1 MSKKKAIEI
10 LKNLN
15 RTLEKME
22 GKEGV
27 IGYASENNIF
37 SLPSMS
43 KSRVINK
50 ITEIKKKYKL

>member
-22 GKEGV
+22 GKESV
-27 IGYASENNIF
+27 IGYLSENNIF

-43 KSRVINK
+43 KSRLITK

>member
-15 RTLEKME
+15 KTLEKIE

-27 IGYASENNIF
+27 IGYLSENNIF

-43 KSRVINK
+43 KSKLVNK
-50 ITEIKKKYKL
+50 INEIKKKYNL